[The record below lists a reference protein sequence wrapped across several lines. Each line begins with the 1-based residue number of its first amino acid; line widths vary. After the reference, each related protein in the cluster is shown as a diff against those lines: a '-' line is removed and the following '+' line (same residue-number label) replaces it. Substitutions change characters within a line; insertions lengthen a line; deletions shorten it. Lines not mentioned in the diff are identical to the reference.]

1 MLVYL
6 FTLLQSLWRA
16 IWSLQGLRGSA
27 RQEAL
32 VSLQRPSRIHA
43 IFCGYYTLPLDL
55 NLQKVPTHRLW
66 QTLQLGLSSGLLV
79 MFSYIGGKS
88 HKVVQR
94 PSLWK
99 PEIVHHQL
107 KCIVGAALCVVAS
120 ICASPVVALEG
131 RFVGVT
137 TLGTCTV
144 KGRMIPA
151 SWSGSTVVFGTPGD
165 YAAGSYVYKDGVG
178 ATVTSTVTPR
188 NQGALGW
195 LVSVSQPAAFDFR
208 AQRHL

>member
-1 MLVYL
+1 VPNY
-6 FTLLQSLWRA
+6 RP
-16 IWSLQGLRGSA
+16 
-27 RQEAL
+27 
-32 VSLQRPSRIHA
+32 LQRRP
-43 IFCGYYTLPLDL
+43 
-55 NLQKVPTHRLW
+55 
-66 QTLQLGLSSGLLV
+66 LGLSSGLL
-79 MFSYIGGKS
+79 MIFAYIWQKS
-88 HKVVQR
+88 QKAAQR

-99 PEIVHHQL
+99 PKIVHHRFR
-107 KCIVGAALCVVAS
+107 CRIWAALCVVAS

-151 SWSGSTVVFGTPGD
+151 SWSGSTVVFVAPGD